1 MDPESLSN
9 LSSQLNTLPDDVFQR
24 LVTGA
29 FEAILSELRSPTSS
43 NWPSLSPD
51 SLQKLT
57 SLLPSKISSSASLL
71 VESLHRLLVH
81 VSRTVVKPKQFQRAL
96 AEAGLEAARTELL
109 VTAWKANAA
118 DIVER
123 LKEASFSNSNSDH
136 LLADV
141 TWKVQL
147 LTESSYEA
155 DRRLPLGQLDFVF
168 QKSSADD
175 GNKNEVPSSHLSV
188 NFSHAELAT
197 FYSSLEAVQAK
208 IDQLNQQG
216 QQQQQQH

>member
-1 MDPESLSN
+1 M
-9 LSSQLNTLPDDVFQR
+9 
-24 LVTGA
+24 
-29 FEAILSELRSPTSS
+29 
-43 NWPSLSPD
+43 
-51 SLQKLT
+51 
-57 SLLPSKISSSASLL
+57 
-71 VESLHRLLVH
+71 ESLHRLLVH
-81 VSRTVVKPKQFQRAL
+81 VSRTVVKPKQLQRAL

-118 DIVER
+118 AIVER
-123 LKEASFSNSNSDH
+123 LKEASFSNSTSDH

-141 TWKVQL
+141 TWKLQL

-168 QKSSADD
+168 QKKSSSGERDEQ
-175 GNKNEVPSSHLSV
+175 KEVPSSHLSV

-216 QQQQQQH
+216 QQQQQH